1 MLVFSKLTQSSFY
14 SMTDFRVS
22 RKFFYHLCRLFFLNF
37 LSSFL
42 TDLGWKW
49 HYLFIQGILLPLI
62 LNKWH
67 ILIHLCK
74 PSNLISYH
82 IIEKMR
88 KGRIGNWISQ
98 MGMKK
103 KVLRSIINAF
113 LMKEL
118 LAYLLFICINCL
130 IFNVIFFTMHIC
142 KWYIL
147 SNKSTHYIN

>member
-1 MLVFSKLTQSSFY
+1 M
-14 SMTDFRVS
+14 FR
-22 RKFFYHLCRLFFLNF
+22 FLFFTFTRPRKLKGRSVRFFKAHTKFLLFNDRFQSFKEIFLPPLPPLFSHF
-37 LSSFL
+37 LSSFF

-49 HYLFIQGILLPLI
+49 HYLFIQGILLPLL

-98 MGMKK
+98 MGTKK
-103 KVLRSIINAF
+103 SSKIHHKGIIC
-113 LMKEL
+113 
-118 LAYLLFICINCL
+118 LFIVYL
-130 IFNVIFFTMHIC
+130 HKLSHI
-142 KWYIL
+142 
-147 SNKSTHYIN
+147 